1 MTTLTKNELLGLT
14 ALVVENRDSAKLQ
27 KISDIGYIDSI
38 NLKAKLLDMISDIE
52 KSEWAEKQKDLYDI
66 SFDSDAEEMVINDNL
81 NSVEYRIHR
90 DLVDSNKV
98 AQYYIEDADDYADE
112 LERIM
117 IPEARNEYDREL
129 MREDLETL
137 RECEDEFAI
146 GYYGT
151 NGFVTKESNIEE
163 FNKICLEII
172 ESYQELCY
180 SVKVTDIKWDFDSDD
195 ENYEDYDG
203 PANEIVKH
211 YWILPSTLEAKT
223 LEEAKEEIEELIS
236 DKLSDEEGFCHNGF
250 DIEIIEPLDKSLAD
264 YINNSLVDLNDLTKE
279 QLLEIVEN
287 LEHYPSITEDDDRDY
302 ILAYFNDESC
312 SISKEEIEEF
322 IKNNYECRCNNCMSY
337 FKSDDDLEDCNDDGE
352 LIKGCPKCKT
362 DSYLMDLKQ

>member
-14 ALVVENRDSAKLQ
+14 ALVAENRDSAKLQ

-38 NLKAKLLDMISDIE
+38 NLKAKLLGMISDIE
-52 KSEWAEKQKDLYDI
+52 KSEWAEKQKGIYDI
-66 SFDSDAEEMVINDNL
+66 SYDYNTQEMVIKDNRND
-81 NSVEYRIHR
+81 VEYRIHR
-90 DLVDSNKV
+90 DLVDNDLV
-98 AQYYIEDADDYADE
+98 EQYNIVNAESEADE

-117 IPEARNEYDREL
+117 IPEARSESDREL

-172 ESYQELCY
+172 ESYHELCY
-180 SVKVTDIKWDFDSDD
+180 SVTVSNIKWDFED

-250 DIEIIEPLDKSLAD
+250 DIKIIEPYDKSLAD

-337 FKSDDDLEDCNDDGE
+337 FKSDDDLEDCNDEGE

-362 DSYLMDLKQ
+362 DSYLMDLKN

>member
-14 ALVVENRDSAKLQ
+14 ALVTENRDSAKLQ

-38 NLKAKLLDMISDIE
+38 NLKAKLLEMISDIE
-52 KSEWAEKQKDLYDI
+52 KSEWAEKQKDIYDI
-66 SFDSDAEEMVINDNL
+66 SYDYNSQEMVIKDNRND
-81 NSVEYRIHR
+81 VEYRIHR
-90 DLVDSNKV
+90 DLVDNKKV
-98 AQYYIEDADDYADE
+98 AQYNIEDAANYADE

-117 IPEARNEYDREL
+117 IPEARSESDREL

-151 NGFVTKESNIEE
+151 NGFVTKQSDIEE

-180 SVKVTDIKWDFDSDD
+180 SVTVSDIKWDFED

-211 YWILPSTLEAKT
+211 YWILPTDLEAKT
-223 LEEAKEEIEELIS
+223 LEEAKEEIEEIVS
-236 DKLSDEEGFCHNGF
+236 DRLSNDEGFCHNGF
-250 DIEIIEPLDKSLAD
+250 KIDIKMPIDKACAEYLIDKSEEE
-264 YINNSLVDLNDLTKE
+264 NS
-279 QLLEIVEN
+279 
-287 LEHYPSITEDDDRDY
+287 
-302 ILAYFNDESC
+302 
-312 SISKEEIEEF
+312 
-322 IKNNYECRCNNCMSY
+322 
-337 FKSDDDLEDCNDDGE
+337 
-352 LIKGCPKCKT
+352 
-362 DSYLMDLKQ
+362 

>member
-112 LERIM
+112 LERTI
-117 IPEARNEYDREL
+117 IPQARTEWEKEL

-137 RECEDEFAI
+137 RNCEDEYAF
-146 GYYGT
+146 GNYGT
-151 NGFVTKESNIEE
+151 NGFITKQSDIEE

-180 SVKVTDIKWDFDSDD
+180 SVKATDIKWDFGND
-195 ENYEDYDG
+195 EVTLATE
-203 PANEIVKH
+203 KH
-211 YWILPSTLEAKT
+211 YWILPTDLEAKT
-223 LEEAKEEIEELIS
+223 LEEAKEEIEENIS
-236 DKLSDEEGFCHNGF
+236 ERLSDEEGYCHDGF
-250 DIEIIEPLDKSLAD
+250 KIDIKLPFNKACAEYLIDKSEEE
-264 YINNSLVDLNDLTKE
+264 NS
-279 QLLEIVEN
+279 
-287 LEHYPSITEDDDRDY
+287 
-302 ILAYFNDESC
+302 
-312 SISKEEIEEF
+312 
-322 IKNNYECRCNNCMSY
+322 
-337 FKSDDDLEDCNDDGE
+337 
-352 LIKGCPKCKT
+352 
-362 DSYLMDLKQ
+362 

>member
-14 ALVVENRDSAKLQ
+14 ALVTENRDSAKLQ
-27 KISDIGYIDSI
+27 KISDIGYVDSI
-38 NLKAKLLDMISDIE
+38 NLRVKLLEMIESID
-52 KSEWAEKQKDLYDI
+52 KAEWAEKQKDLYDI

-112 LERIM
+112 LERTI
-117 IPEARNEYDREL
+117 IPQARTEWEKEL

-137 RECEDEFAI
+137 RECEDEYAF
-146 GYYGT
+146 GNYGS
-151 NGFVTKESNIEE
+151 NGFITKQSDIEE
-163 FNKICLEII
+163 FNRICLELI
-172 ESYQELCY
+172 EDYQSLCY
-180 SVKVTDIKWDFDSDD
+180 SVKVTDIKWDFDSNEDF
-195 ENYEDYDG
+195 EDYDDG
-203 PANEIVKH
+203 IEAAIEKH

-223 LEEAKEEIEELIS
+223 LEEAKEEIEDLIS

-250 DIEIIEPLDKSLAD
+250 DIEIIEPYDKSLAE
-264 YINNSLVDLNDLTKE
+264 YLYRNKIDLENLTKE
-279 QLLEIVEN
+279 QLLEI
-287 LEHYPSITEDDDRDY
+287 LEHFEYYPSITEDDDRDY

-322 IKNNYECRCNNCMSY
+322 IKNNYECRCNNCMTH
-337 FKSDDDLEDCNDDGE
+337 FKSDDDLENCNDNGE

-362 DSYLMDLKQ
+362 DSYLMDLKN